1 MSLES
6 PAAGRSF
13 APRVLVAGEYT
24 ALVMTFLAL
33 FGCLA
38 ALFVYTGNSLSQGAA
53 VRIPEPDLTGKRED
67 NYAQLSYFTTRET
80 YRRQAQ
86 EQYRAAVTQA
96 VAYLAGA
103 AVAFL
108 AVGLFLRAARAPL
121 TTPVTVWDRLGQFA
135 RRWSPWSAPRSSS
148 SSPWYVPPSRVL
160 SHLLTGTPSLP
171 CRRPPACCEGARR
184 EARSWD

>member
-135 RRWSPWSAPRSSS
+135 PAMVALVCATLIFIFAVVRSSES
-148 SSPWYVPPSRVL
+148 SAITPPYGYPFAPVPAAS
-160 SHLLTGTPSLP
+160 SLL
-171 CRRPPACCEGARR
+171 
-184 EARSWD
+184 